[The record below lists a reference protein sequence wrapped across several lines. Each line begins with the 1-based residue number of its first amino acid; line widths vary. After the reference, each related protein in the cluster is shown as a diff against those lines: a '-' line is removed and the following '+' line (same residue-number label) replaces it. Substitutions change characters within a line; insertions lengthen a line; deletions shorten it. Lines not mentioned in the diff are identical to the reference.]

1 MTTMPQAGFPD
12 PRTLRPGECT
22 ASPVAAGGDLSPA
35 CLLAAYRLGLF
46 PWTEQPVTWWSP
58 DPRGVL
64 ELDRL
69 HVSRSL
75 RRTLRRRTFTATV
88 DKAFP
93 EVVASCAAEHTTG
106 GTWITPAFL
115 AAYTELHRLGHA
127 HSVECWRE
135 GRLVGGIYG
144 VSVGGVFSG
153 ESMFHREDDASKA
166 ALWHLVQLLRG
177 AGYAFLDVQMVTDA
191 TRRLGAE
198 EIPRASFL
206 VRLHREVDRS
216 IAFPGTTF
224 PTGSAPGENWADTGW
239 AAP

>member
-1 MTTMPQAGFPD
+1 MTPPLQPVFPD
-12 PRTLRPGECT
+12 PRTLLPGECT

-64 ELDRL
+64 ELDRF

-75 RRTLRRRTFTATV
+75 QRTLRRQPFTVTI
-88 DKAFP
+88 DRAFP
-93 EVVASCAAEHTTG
+93 EVVAACAAEHTAG
-106 GTWITPAFL
+106 GTWITPMFL

-144 VSVGGVFSG
+144 VQVGGIFSG
-153 ESMFHREDDASKA
+153 ESMFHREDDASKV
-166 ALWHLVQLLRG
+166 ALHRLVHLLRE
-177 AGYAFLDVQMVTDA
+177 AGFGFLDVQMVTEA

-198 EIPRASFL
+198 EVPRAAFL
-206 VRLHREVDRS
+206 ERLHRESGRAVVFPSAQGPAACRLSDSGS
-216 IAFPGTTF
+216 IVTT
-224 PTGSAPGENWADTGW
+224 G
-239 AAP
+239 